1 MQNFD
6 WTDEQKSIR
15 TEVRALAAEF
25 DDEYWSQC
33 DEEHRFPT
41 EFFRAFAEG
50 GWLGIAMP
58 PEYGGAGLGITEAA
72 IVLGEVAAS
81 GSANNGPSALHLT
94 IFGLN
99 PLVKHGS
106 PEMKQRYLPDAISGE
121 LQFCFSVT
129 EPDAGSDT
137 TRISTRAVRDG
148 DVYRVTGQKVW
159 MSKAQHAHK
168 AILLT
173 RTTPLEQ
180 VKRKTDGMS
189 LLIADVNREYLTI
202 REIAKVGR
210 NAIDSNEVFIDG
222 LPVPASDL
230 VGEEGKG
237 FYYLLDGVNPERILV
252 AAEAVGIGRAAL
264 RRAVQ
269 YAKERVVF
277 GRPIG
282 ANQGIQFP
290 LALAYARLEAA
301 EMMQRKAAW
310 LYDQG
315 LPCGAEANIAKYLA
329 GEAGYFAADR
339 AVQTLGGFGFARE
352 YHVERYWREARLL
365 RVAPISEEMILNYVS
380 QHTLGL
386 PRSY

>member
-1 MQNFD
+1 MQYFD
-6 WTDEQKSIR
+6 WTDEQKAIR
-15 TEVRALAAEF
+15 TQVRALSAKF
-25 DDEYWSQC
+25 DDDYWSEC
-33 DEEHRFPT
+33 DEAHRFPT

-58 PEYGGAGLGITEAA
+58 PEYGGAGLGIGEAA
-72 IVLGEVAAS
+72 IVLGEVSAM
-81 GSANNGPSALHLT
+81 GANNSSSALHLT

-99 PLVKHGS
+99 TVVKHGS
-106 PEMKQRYLPDAISGE
+106 REMKERYLPAALRGD

-129 EPDAGSDT
+129 EPEAGTDT
-137 TRISTRAVRDG
+137 TRISTRAVREG
-148 DVYRVTGQKVW
+148 DIYRITGQKVW
-159 MSKAQHAHK
+159 MSKAQHAQK
-168 AILLT
+168 VLILT
-173 RTTPLEQ
+173 RTTPYDQ
-180 VKRKTDGMS
+180 VQRKTDGMS
-189 LLIADVNREYLTI
+189 LFMADLDRKHVSI
-202 REIAKVGR
+202 RQIEKLGR
-210 NAIDSNEVFIDG
+210 NAIDSNEVFFDG
-222 LPVPASDL
+222 LPVPAADL

-237 FYYLLDGVNPERILV
+237 FHYLLDGVNPERILV

-269 YAKERVVF
+269 YAKERIVF

-310 LYDQG
+310 LYDNGQ
-315 LPCGAEANIAKYLA
+315 PCGAEANIAKYLGA
-329 GEAGYFAADR
+329 EAGFFAADR
-339 AVQTLGGFGFARE
+339 ALQTLGGFGYAKE

-365 RVAPISEEMILNYVS
+365 RIAPVSEEMILNYIS